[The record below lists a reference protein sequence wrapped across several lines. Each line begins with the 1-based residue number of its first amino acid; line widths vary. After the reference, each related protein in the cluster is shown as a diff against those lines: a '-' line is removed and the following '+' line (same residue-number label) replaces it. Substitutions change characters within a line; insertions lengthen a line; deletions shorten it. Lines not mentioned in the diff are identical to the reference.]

1 MGASNVF
8 GKLPESR
15 LANRIPTA
23 VGSYSTQ
30 VYGARPPPS
39 HLAPGVSWTV
49 TLKNAWELGGP
60 NGTQKVTVVSVDPTT
75 DTVVLLREGT
85 ASGPYAD
92 DRRQAKL
99 TRGGKDETFDVIPGA
114 AHWRGYATFVKGIV
128 FADSL
133 LVTRDVTLKDQGG
146 KSVPVRP

>member
-1 MGASNVF
+1 CLWEAAGKQACKPYTDGSGLVF
-8 GKLPESR
+8 NPG
-15 LANRIPTA
+15 IWGT
-23 VGSYSTQ
+23 
-30 VYGARPPPS
+30 PPS

-114 AHWRGYATFVKGIV
+114 AHW
-128 FADSL
+128 
-133 LVTRDVTLKDQGG
+133 
-146 KSVPVRP
+146 